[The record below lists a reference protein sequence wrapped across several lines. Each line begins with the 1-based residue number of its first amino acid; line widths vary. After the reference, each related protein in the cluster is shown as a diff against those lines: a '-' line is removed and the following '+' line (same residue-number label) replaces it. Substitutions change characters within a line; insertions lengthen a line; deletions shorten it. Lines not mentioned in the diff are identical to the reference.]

1 MYSAYGQILSY
12 LLEEYIRSRRRDVL
26 HQKLFFS
33 EVQRSSDTLLCIIYT
48 VRVLVAVVAIAT
60 TLYSKMARQVY
71 YTEAR

>member
-33 EVQRSSDTLLCIIYT
+33 EVQRSSDILLCIIYT

-60 TLYSKMARQVY
+60 TLYSKMARQ
-71 YTEAR
+71 A

>member
-33 EVQRSSDTLLCIIYT
+33 EVQRSSDILLCIIYT
-48 VRVLVAVVAIAT
+48 VHVLVAVVAIAT
-60 TLYSKMARQVY
+60 TLYSKMARQ
-71 YTEAR
+71 A

>member
-26 HQKLFFS
+26 HQIKLFFS
-33 EVQRSSDTLLCIIYT
+33 EVQRSSDILPCIIYT

-60 TLYSKMARQVY
+60 TLYSKMARQ
-71 YTEAR
+71 A

>member
-33 EVQRSSDTLLCIIYT
+33 EVQRSSDILLCIIYT
-48 VRVLVAVVAIAT
+48 VPVLVAVVVMAT

-71 YTEAR
+71 YTEVR